1 MKKSLLLFAI
11 FTMVGGSLFAQ
22 LSTRENNALNVR
34 LNTRPQAG
42 DAALQFVFP
51 IVDLS
56 ANNGSDAGLYSG
68 NFLTSGD
75 MLTFKHYK
83 TDNLVY
89 RAAFRFYA
97 DNDKSSGTAFD
108 DDDANPLD
116 STDIDTFKMQ
126 SIDRQYNIAGGVE
139 KHFSNSNIFD
149 VYVGAEALVGLG
161 KVKELSEETYFDSGD
176 IMNVSRTTST
186 TVFGFAG
193 VVGFNVFVAELPVSL
208 GLEYGW
214 GGKWIFGGATKVKE
228 EVDMTGGADY
238 NVEYIENSDGDKF
251 SDFSRR
257 QFNMDTN
264 QSVRLNIHIYFR
276 SK

>member
-22 LSTRENNALNVR
+22 LSTRENNAVNVR

-89 RAAFRFYA
+89 RGAFRFYA
-97 DNDKSSGTAFD
+97 DNDKSSGTTLD
-108 DDDANPLD
+108 DDDVNPVD
-116 STDIDTFKMQ
+116 TSFVETFKSQ

-161 KVKELSEETYFDSGD
+161 KVKELSEETYFDNDVDNITS
-176 IMNVSRTTST
+176 TTNT

-214 GGKWIFGGATKVKE
+214 GGKWIFGGSTKVE
-228 EVDMTGGADY
+228 REVDLDGDSYT
-238 NVEYIENSDGDKF
+238 VEYIENSDGDKF

-264 QSVRLNIHIYFR
+264 QSVRLNVHIYFG